1 MRAAPGENGA
11 IVSSVPSL
19 LISAGCM
26 DPWVQRYE
34 RVGHTY
40 IKSFSYLF
48 QKIFNQSLSEMPTR
62 CLMGC
67 YGTVNNNYF
76 YFFLIANPWRR
87 RPLMGLFA
95 VDLLTNVRQQ
105 IYV

>member
-34 RVGHTY
+34 KAGHTY

-48 QKIFNQSLSEMPTR
+48 QKNL
-62 CLMGC
+62 
-67 YGTVNNNYF
+67 
-76 YFFLIANPWRR
+76 
-87 RPLMGLFA
+87 
-95 VDLLTNVRQQ
+95 
-105 IYV
+105 

>member
-26 DPWVQRYE
+26 DPRVQRYE
-34 RVGHTY
+34 RAGHAY
-40 IKSFSYLF
+40 IKSFSYLL

-62 CLMGC
+62 CLTGC
-67 YGTVNNNYF
+67 FGTVTNL
-76 YFFLIANPWRR
+76 FFLTFFSSQILGEERAVT
-87 RPLMGLFA
+87 GL
-95 VDLLTNVRQQ
+95 NGH
-105 IYV
+105 